1 MPVSRSRLPQKM
13 REQRG
18 NRSWNRPIRSPS
30 GVEITV
36 SGAGEITVPVVMAA
50 AMTTSREAMAS
61 SRGWRMMS
69 GFMVRRWF
77 CPNADCG
84 FCLRQG
90 AENSS
95 LRPLVGNGRYKSRKK
110 CGRNRNYFGTIYDF
124 YSGSVPGGPE
134 LCFERLLSAAPD
146 GIYDSGPVLNR
157 EGVQDGFRR
166 SGAIETAV

>member
-1 MPVSRSRLPQKM
+1 M
-13 REQRG
+13 
-18 NRSWNRPIRSPS
+18 
-30 GVEITV
+30 EITV

-110 CGRNRNYFGTIYDF
+110 ADETVIILEPYTILFRIRSGGRNFASNG
-124 YSGSVPGGPE
+124 
-134 LCFERLLSAAPD
+134 CCLLPLTAFM
-146 GIYDSGPVLNR
+146 IPVLC
-157 EGVQDGFRR
+157 
-166 SGAIETAV
+166 